1 MGRVSRV
8 RKEEPRGTVDPLGA
22 GIALAPTRVQRVSA
36 HLAARPGIAHCVL
49 CLASATGLTPDA
61 VRAAS
66 MIVRG
71 APHVREADGA
81 CALCGKTRL
90 VFTFLRPPRR

>member
-1 MGRVSRV
+1 MPV
-8 RKEEPRGTVDPLGA
+8 
-22 GIALAPTRVQRVSA
+22 PTRVQRVSA
-36 HLAARPGIAHCVL
+36 FLAERPGMAHCVL

-71 APHVREADGA
+71 SPDVREADDA

-90 VFTFLRPPRR
+90 VFTFFRPPRR

>member
-1 MGRVSRV
+1 MGSVSSV
-8 RKEEPRGTVDPLGA
+8 RKEEPRGAVDPLGA
-22 GIALAPTRVQRVSA
+22 GSVPAPTRVQRVSA
-36 HLAARPGIAHCVL
+36 YLAERPGIAHCML

-61 VRAAS
+61 ARAAS

-71 APHVREADGA
+71 SPNVRGADDA

-90 VFTFLRPPRR
+90 VFTFLRPPR